1 MIERYQQLVPLSTPF
16 PCNTEGGRSPTPPT
30 SVHKLRPGDID
41 VIGAMGDSITGG
53 NGIAA
58 RNLLQVLVDN
68 RGMSWSIGGQN
79 TWREFLTLPNILKE
93 FNPDLIGYS
102 LGDSLSHQKGSQ
114 FNVADGGAMSR
125 DMPFQA
131 KLLVRRMKRDKRV
144 DIKNHWKVKNQ
155 FSHRTEVGNHFSH
168 LTEVGNQFS
177 HRTEVGN
184 HFSHLTEVG
193 NQFSHRT

>member
-1 MIERYQQLVPLSTPF
+1 M
-16 PCNTEGGRSPTPPT
+16 
-30 SVHKLRPGDID
+30 
-41 VIGAMGDSITGG
+41 A
-53 NGIAA
+53 
-58 RNLLQVLVDN
+58 
-68 RGMSWSIGGQN
+68 GGQN

-144 DIKNHWKVKNQ
+144 DIKNHWKVVTIHIGSNDFCLDMCYQ
-155 FSHRTEVGNHFSH
+155 DEDQVPENHRNDLQRS
-168 LTEVGNQFS
+168 LDYLQDNLP
-177 HRTEVGN
+177 RTLVNLVTTTRESAGGHHPEPIPSPRKVSCFPLPYVEGVPGTSASLP
-184 HFSHLTEVG
+184 HQL
-193 NQFSHRT
+193 